1 MHTLYTIGYCKFM
14 PDNFVRIMH
23 EFDIKA
29 VVDVRATPFSR
40 AFPGYNGPVFKK
52 FLQANSIYYLSFAEE
67 FGGRPKDPGL
77 YSEGKLDFE
86 KFVAAESF
94 IKGCERL
101 KEGLEKFNVC
111 LMCAQK
117 DPIICHRA
125 IIIAHQFRLLYP
137 NVKIM
142 HITPEG
148 LESQE
153 NLDSRV
159 LKKSRINQN
168 PSLLQDDGQDKLDL
182 IRAYNSQIEK
192 TCI

>member
-1 MHTLYTIGYCKFM
+1 MHTLYTIGYCKFT
-14 PDNFVRIMH
+14 PEHFVQIMN
-23 EFDIKA
+23 EFAIKA

-40 AFPGYNGPVFKK
+40 AFPAYNEPVFKK
-52 FLQANSIYYLSFAEE
+52 FLQDNSIYYLSFAEE

-77 YSEGKLDFE
+77 YEQGKLNFE
-86 KFVAAESF
+86 KLINSERF

-125 IIIAHQFRLLYP
+125 IIIAHQFRLKYP
-137 NVKIM
+137 DVKIM

-159 LKKSRINQN
+159 LKKSKISQSPLLMQN
-168 PSLLQDDGQDKLDL
+168 DGQAEKDL
-182 IRAYNSQIEK
+182 IRAYNNQIEK